1 MKIRHVRRGWLWP
14 FVVLCVLVAAATG
27 IWWAFLPLPTRYV
40 SRPAGVRSLAIYR
53 PELSM
58 VPEGVVPLKDGVF
71 YYQHGN
77 SSYYQFT
84 GVMAGF
90 VNDAGT
96 LRERDIRTKN
106 EFESVTLGAD
116 GMLWATSILDNN
128 SLGIWHAAIERIGS
142 SDSRVVFRIPLR
154 LGYAKQLLLGPDT
167 AWWFALPDAHSVG
180 RLSHD
185 GHFTTV

>member
-1 MKIRHVRRGWLWP
+1 MKIRDLKPGWLWV
-14 FVVLCVLVAAATG
+14 FVSLCVLVAAAAG
-27 IWWAFLPLPTRYV
+27 IWWAFLPLPTLYE
-40 SRPAGVRSLAIYR
+40 SRPAGVRSLTTYR
-53 PELSM
+53 PEFAM

-116 GMLWATSILDNN
+116 
-128 SLGIWHAAIERIGS
+128 
-142 SDSRVVFRIPLR
+142 
-154 LGYAKQLLLGPDT
+154 
-167 AWWFALPDAHSVG
+167 
-180 RLSHD
+180 
-185 GHFTTV
+185 